1 MREKISTVLIL
12 LLLILCLAGCNSKKD
27 NINENQAEID
37 TLVLISNELKATD
50 ETLEKIEEIIEWQTK
65 GADEDLEKLALAN
78 EKFELYDGASM
89 STENANEKYN
99 EFSTYI
105 DTIKKSQKTVNA
117 IEYLEVEQINQTIDA
132 TQEYYDRLLNALE
145 DLNSVFDFNRKA
157 NAIISEMGNIDLS
170 SYESGAKATFAVY
183 ESISKGIEELKAVD
197 CPAFMQQVFDKE
209 IQGYD
214 RLLAVIIEENS
225 GYAYSDNMKLY
236 AAENMYFRVN
246 YESQQY
252 RIDLLEDYNMQFKKV
267 SERLEKR
274 IKPIRNEI
282 SKNTDSLLKAMNY
295 DSEGDE

>member
-1 MREKISTVLIL
+1 MREKISTVFIL

-50 ETLEKIEEIIEWQTK
+50 ETLEKIEGIIEWQTK

>member
-1 MREKISTVLIL
+1 MREKISTVFIL

-50 ETLEKIEEIIEWQTK
+50 ETLEKIEGIIEWQTK

-117 IEYLEVEQINQTIDA
+117 IEYLEVEQVNQTIDA

>member
-117 IEYLEVEQINQTIDA
+117 IEYLEVEQVNQTIDA

>member
-225 GYAYSDNMKLY
+225 GYAYLDNMKLY

>member
-214 RLLAVIIEENS
+214 RLLAVIIEENG

-282 SKNTDSLLKAMNY
+282 LKNTDSLLKAMNY

>member
-50 ETLEKIEEIIEWQTK
+50 ETLEKIEGIIEWQTK

-117 IEYLEVEQINQTIDA
+117 IEYLEVEQVNQTIDA

-183 ESISKGIEELKAVD
+183 ESINKGIEELKAVD

-214 RLLAVIIEENS
+214 RLLAVIIEENG

-295 DSEGDE
+295 DSKGDE

>member
-50 ETLEKIEEIIEWQTK
+50 ETLEKIEEITEWQTK